1 MYITFGNVHNFGK
14 CTQFFDIYTI
24 FGSVHNFWEMYII
37 FGNVYNFWKCTQFFR
52 NVHNFWI
59 CTYTLFGKCTEFS
72 NLFLFR
78 LQNITSKAS
87 EASLAPQASH
97 QPPKAQLTQLANSPN
112 LFSRSQHWV
121 NVKWKKKNMYHRFFN
136 ATFKFKCKMSL
147 PKVGIIL
154 WVSFSSARCKMHL
167 LALKRASAAA
177 LPFFALTS
185 QQQQRVV
192 EEWC

>member
-1 MYITFGNVHNFGK
+1 MYT
-14 CTQFFDIYTI
+14 T
-24 FGSVHNFWEMYII
+24 FGSVHN
-37 FGNVYNFWKCTQFFR
+37 FFR

-59 CTYTLFGKCTEFS
+59 CTRFLGNVQNFLISFFYFGCKNF
-72 NLFLFR
+72 
-78 LQNITSKAS
+78 TSKAS
-87 EASLAPQASH
+87 EASLGSTHPTG
-97 QPPKAQLTQLANSPN
+97 QLTQLIFKITT
-112 LFSRSQHWV
+112 LSQCQV
-121 NVKWKKKNMYHRFFN
+121 KKNMYHRFFN

-185 QQQQRVV
+185 QQQRVV

>member
-1 MYITFGNVHNFGK
+1 MYTTLGNVHNFLTS
-14 CTQFFDIYTI
+14 TQFL
-24 FGSVHNFWEMYII
+24 VVYII

-59 CTYTLFGKCTEFS
+59 CTRFLGNVQNFLISF
-72 NLFLFR
+72 FLFR
-78 LQNITSKAS
+78 LQKFYFKSQRSELSAAGLAS
-87 EASLAPQASH
+87 ATKGSTHPTG
-97 QPPKAQLTQLANSPN
+97 QLTQLICKITT
-112 LFSRSQHWV
+112 LSQCQV
-121 NVKWKKKNMYHRFFN
+121 KKKTCIIVFFN

-185 QQQQRVV
+185 QQQQQRVV